1 MTPRPASARPEP
13 SIADITQHR
22 EVILACPPTNNSFSL
37 VTYNI
42 LADCH
47 MQPDW

>member
-1 MTPRPASARPEP
+1 MSHPNLTLPEQT
-13 SIADITQHR
+13 IQDITKNR
-22 EVILACPPTNNSFSL
+22 EVILASPATDNSFSV

-47 MQPDW
+47 MEQTW

>member
-1 MTPRPASARPEP
+1 MTEQIKEMTAGR
-13 SIADITQHR
+13 R
-22 EVILACPPTNNSFSL
+22 EVRVEGQQDFSL

-47 MQPDW
+47 MKPDW